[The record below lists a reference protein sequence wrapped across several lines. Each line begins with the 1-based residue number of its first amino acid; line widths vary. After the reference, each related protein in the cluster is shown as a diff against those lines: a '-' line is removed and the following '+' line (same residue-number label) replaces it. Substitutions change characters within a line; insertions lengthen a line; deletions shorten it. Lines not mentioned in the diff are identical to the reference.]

1 VGLLDNIEDNLKN
14 GNKMTDP
21 FNVLEVVYIEANRP
35 FMPLLSEIDIDELRE
50 KTTLEYID
58 YENVLNINNYIFLSE
73 ESKEKIL
80 RLSWLI
86 CNIVLYKNELIDKK
100 LTKTTIDLSKIL
112 QKTSIE
118 NSIVK
123 IYINS
128 SYKYNCKD
136 DIKEDYTKF
145 LIVQDESELE
155 IIVKNTNHI
164 KI

>member
-1 VGLLDNIEDNLKN
+1 
-14 GNKMTDP
+14 MTDP
-21 FNVLEVVYIEANRP
+21 FNVLEVVAIEANRS
-35 FMPLLSEIDIDELRE
+35 FMSLLSKIDINDLRE
-50 KTTLEYID
+50 KSSLY
-58 YENVLNINNYIFLSE
+58 YENFLNINTHIFLSE
-73 ESKEKIL
+73 ESKEKML
-80 RLSWLI
+80 RISWLI
-86 CNIVLYKNELIDKK
+86 CNIILYKNELIDKK

-136 DIKEDYTKF
+136 DIKENYNKL
-145 LIVQDESELE
+145 LIIQDESALE
-155 IIVKNTNHI
+155 IIFKNTNYI

>member
-1 VGLLDNIEDNLKN
+1 
-14 GNKMTDP
+14 
-21 FNVLEVVYIEANRP
+21 
-35 FMPLLSEIDIDELRE
+35 
-50 KTTLEYID
+50 
-58 YENVLNINNYIFLSE
+58 
-73 ESKEKIL
+73 
-80 RLSWLI
+80 
-86 CNIVLYKNELIDKK
+86 LYKNELIDKK

-136 DIKEDYTKF
+136 DIKEDYKKLLITK
-145 LIVQDESELE
+145 DESTLE
-155 IIVKNTNHI
+155 IIFKNTNYI